1 MNALVIINDYNPD
14 NVILYDATKHTSM
27 LGFFVKIQYTTS
39 LYSLNA
45 IYLYVPCNT
54 LQKFLNYTDYVKKIE
69 VQLLDRI
76 QFPNKQPQYNLHAA
90 IKKNMSK
97 FLSYNNFV
105 SIKITG
111 IWIQHVSYG
120 LSYKIVQ

>member
-1 MNALVIINDYNPD
+1 MNALIIINDYEPE
-14 NVILYDATKHTSM
+14 NVVLYDATKHTSM
-27 LGFFVKIQYTTS
+27 LGFFVKIQYSTS

-45 IYLYVPCNT
+45 IYLYVPCDS
-54 LQKFLNYTDYVKKIE
+54 LQKYLNYMDYVKNIE

-76 QFPNKQPQYNLHAA
+76 QFPNKQPQFNLYST
-90 IKKNMSK
+90 IKKNMNK

-111 IWIQHVSYG
+111 IWIQHIAYG